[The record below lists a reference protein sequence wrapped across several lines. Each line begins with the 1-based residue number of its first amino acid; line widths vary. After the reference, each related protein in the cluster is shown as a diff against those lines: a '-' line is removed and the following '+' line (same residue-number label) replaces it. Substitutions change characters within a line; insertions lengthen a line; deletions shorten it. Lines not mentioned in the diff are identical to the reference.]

1 MKFMGT
7 ISTIQISLT
16 LSRDLLSIRNSRVTN
31 SNSQIEIF
39 KSQNFQIKS
48 TMLHSMLL
56 RLSFSEELQIRG
68 NLEPSS
74 ETPLKNIV
82 INHQNLYCGYQII
95 SPKRL
100 LSSLNIGF
108 GGKHKVGTPLIWTF
122 FFSWKE

>member
-1 MKFMGT
+1 
-7 ISTIQISLT
+7 
-16 LSRDLLSIRNSRVTN
+16 
-31 SNSQIEIF
+31 
-39 KSQNFQIKS
+39 
-48 TMLHSMLL
+48 MLHSMLL

-68 NLEPSS
+68 NLETSS
-74 ETPLKNIV
+74 ETPLKNVV

-100 LSSLNIGF
+100 LSSHNIGF